1 MSLRYLSILL
11 MTMFLAITV
20 TPSTAVNVWAGD
32 LLFLGD
38 SLTVGANVTEWFGA
52 ENQGVVGESTV
63 DIMDRLDDALAGHPE
78 VIVLMAG
85 INDFGAGFGA
95 KTVTARYTRLLNK
108 IRIRT
113 PGARLVV
120 LSTLPVN
127 NRKFGS
133 RIDNREVEELNRKL
147 ATICPKYRAEF
158 FDIVPYLAGNDGQ
171 LRDEYTSDGV
181 HLTPAGYQQWREAV
195 SKLLTSPSGTVGSP
209 KPKPGSPGHN

>member
-1 MSLRYLSILL
+1 MRPWPFTAILIKI
-11 MTMFLAITV
+11 FLVAAATLATV
-20 TPSTAVNVWAGD
+20 PNVGAGE

-38 SLTVGANVTEWFGA
+38 SLTVGAKVTEWFGA

-63 DIMDRLDDALAGHPE
+63 DITERLDDALAGHPS

-108 IRIRT
+108 IRIRA

-133 RIDNREVEELNRKL
+133 RIDNRDVEELNRRL

-158 FDIVPYLAGNDGQ
+158 FDVVPYLAGDDGQ

-181 HLTPAGYQQWREAV
+181 HLTSAGYQQWREAV
-195 SKLLTSPSGTVGSP
+195 GKILTSPSGTASGP
-209 KPKPGSPGHN
+209 TPAP